1 MWTIAM
7 LSLTMLNVADAK
19 APKKSKDKTEQSK
32 KEKST
37 GSSKSKKSSKQPAKK
52 SGQST
57 KKTTSSSKSSP
68 KSSAKTRS
76 STTKAPSSKAKTGTQ
91 KPTGTNRVNGSP
103 GKQEVGRER
112 QNTPTAHSPIGN
124 NQSNR
129 NQPSYQRAPENVHR
143 PQVGKE
149 QDAPTAHTPIGH
161 SGGGRTPSYDRV
173 PDNVERPQVGKE
185 QDAPT
190 AHTPIGG
197 ASTRPEKSPYE
208 RPPEGRVD
216 RSPPT
221 KKNPDKSRETERPQ
235 KEGPRNGRVDRTPPS
250 NSHPNKENNRT
261 VDRAPWFDRDAPQ
274 ADSRRTDRNKPDP
287 KRDKT
292 VQQVSPGKSQQ
303 RTAPSLGFGTS
314 TRRNSNGQ
322 GTGAGTSTSQSRF
335 GLGTLSFASDYVDG
349 GAYKDGGMGLSFGY
363 RPIPQFELEAAYGRY
378 TDSVMESSRNRLN
391 RPLQLTAQVH
401 PFADQFVS
409 PFISGGYVWNDI
421 LIDDEYV
428 VFGDTKS
435 AQHEGLLTGLVL
447 GAGVTMNVHSNIA
460 LELDGRLFQYN
471 NLERWDDAG
480 DTATLVSMGV
490 VVGF

>member
-1 MWTIAM
+1 MWTVAM
-7 LSLTMLNVADAK
+7 MALTMLNVAEAK
-19 APKKSKDKTEQSK
+19 APKKSQDKTEQSK

-37 GSSKSKKSSKQPAKK
+37 NSSKSKKTTKKSKSTSKKPVQK

-57 KKTTSSSKSSP
+57 KKTSSKTP
-68 KSSAKTRS
+68 KT
-76 STTKAPSSKAKTGTQ
+76 KTGTQ
-91 KPTGTNRVNGSP
+91 KPTGTNRVNENP
-103 GKQEVGRER
+103 GKQEVGQER
-112 QNTPTAHSPIGN
+112 RNTPTAHSPIGN
-124 NQSNR
+124 GQSHR

-149 QDAPTAHTPIGH
+149 QDAPTAHTPIGN
-161 SGGGRTPSYDRV
+161 SGGGRTPSYQRA
-173 PDNVERPQVGKE
+173 PDTVERPQVGKE
-185 QDAPT
+185 QDVPT

-197 ASTRPEKSPYE
+197 PSTRPEKTPYE
-208 RPPEGRVD
+208 RQPDGRTD
-216 RSPPT
+216 RTPPT
-221 KKNPDKSRETERPQ
+221 NKNPDKSRGTERPQ
-235 KEGPRNGRVDRTPPS
+235 KEGPQNGRVDRNPPS
-250 NSHPNKENNRT
+250 NSSPNKENNRT

-274 ADSRRTDRNKPDP
+274 QDSRRTERSTPDP
-287 KRDKT
+287 RKDAVT
-292 VQQVSPGKSQQ
+292 QQVSPGKSQH
-303 RTAPSLGFGTS
+303 RTTPSVGFGTS
-314 TRRNSNGQ
+314 TRRSSSGQ
-322 GTGAGTSTSQSRF
+322 GHGSSNATSQSRF

-349 GAYKDGGMGLSFGY
+349 GAYKDGGMGLSFGF
-363 RPIPQFELEAAYGRY
+363 RPIPQFEVEAAYGVY
-378 TDSVMESSRNRLN
+378 TDSTMESSRNRLN

-409 PFISGGYVWNDI
+409 PFISGGYVWNNI

-428 VFGDTKS
+428 VLGDTKS